1 MEPASFGCHVNE
13 VAVVSVRLCLTSET
27 DYVIGPLLSV
37 FGFSQFGCFVTGRS
51 LLSVLGFARL
61 DILLQALCVVSVG
74 LCLIWRSCD
83 SITAVSVQIAS
94 FGCRVTGSLMSVSS

>member
-61 DILLQALCVVSVG
+61 DVVSVAGSLPVVGVG
-74 LCLIWRSCD
+74 LC
-83 SITAVSVQIAS
+83 S
-94 FGCRVTGSLMSVSS
+94 FGCRQCYRITAGCRCWALLVWMSSV